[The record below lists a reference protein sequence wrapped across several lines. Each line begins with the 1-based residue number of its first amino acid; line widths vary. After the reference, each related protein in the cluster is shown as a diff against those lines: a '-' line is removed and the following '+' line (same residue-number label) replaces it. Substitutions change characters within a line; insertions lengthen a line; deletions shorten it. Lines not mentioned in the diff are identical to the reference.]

1 MSVAVNLRVATTG
14 PIAAVSDGTLNIGN
28 ISVGL
33 ASAWISGRNS
43 CWRCNACGAFK
54 ESGPMTPVATVFNEL
69 GTDQLLIRG
78 YGHSLMHEKTTL
90 PSPKMRLAEN
100 FFAVPSLLPKLF

>member
-1 MSVAVNLRVATTG
+1 
-14 PIAAVSDGTLNIGN
+14 
-28 ISVGL
+28 
-33 ASAWISGRNS
+33 
-43 CWRCNACGAFK
+43 
-54 ESGPMTPVATVFNEL
+54 MTPVATVFNEL